1 MIFSLEPT
9 GLTFREFK
17 EKKRIFAPLV
27 YRQFEKDGFNTPSGK
42 VELYSSLLE
51 KNDCAPLPAYTTPF
65 ESPADAPEPEAEYP
79 YILTTGWRL
88 PVYRHTEN
96 RENPLLREI
105 APRPGLLIHPDTA
118 SGLGISE
125 GDPVIVE
132 TRVGNATLHAV
143 FTLGIHP
150 DVIQATPGWRG
161 EANINR
167 VTPWD
172 KFAEGIG
179 SVPMRGILCR
189 LRKGSAE
196 VVRGKG

>member
-1 MIFSLEPT
+1 
-9 GLTFREFK
+9 
-17 EKKRIFAPLV
+17 
-27 YRQFEKDGFNTPSGK
+27 
-42 VELYSSLLE
+42 LYSSILK
-51 KNDCAPLPAYTTPF
+51 KNNCAPLPSYTAPC
-65 ESPADAPEPEAEYP
+65 ENPADAPGPEAEYP
-79 YILTTGWRL
+79 CILTTGWRL

-132 TRVGNATLHAV
+132 TRVGSATLHAV

-150 DVIQATPGWRG
+150 DVVQATPGWRG

-167 VTPWD
+167 VIPWD
-172 KFAEGIG
+172 RFAEGIG
-179 SVPMRGILCR
+179 SVPMRGVSCR
-189 LRKGSAE
+189 VRKGPAVSATPAEE
-196 VVRGKG
+196 VGT